1 MWIIAPLIDK
11 MNGYTTT
18 SAAAMLEHGI
28 GQGTNLFERETG
40 SLGEETDAPFVN
52 VAVETE

>member
-1 MWIIAPLIDK
+1 